1 MTILAQASHQVRPS
15 KIATV
20 PVEVVGRAL
29 VADRLALD
37 SFPVLSELPVIEQWS
52 AAHPR
57 ELLCKGKALHTLL
70 RRAVS
75 DVAFGYAKDE
85 DATLRRLAEFVRLR
99 YIERLTVTE
108 IAQRW
113 RMNRSGVSHRFSG
126 QAIQLVARRF
136 EQLVHVIRCSADD
149 LGTHRSG

>member
-1 MTILAQASHQVRPS
+1 MTILAQTSDQVRPP

-29 VADRLALD
+29 MSSRLTLD
-37 SFPVLSELPVIEQWS
+37 SFPVLSELAVIEQWS

-85 DATLRRLAEFVRLR
+85 DPTLRRLAEFVRLR
-99 YIERLTVTE
+99 YIDQLTVTE
-108 IAQRW
+108 IARRW
-113 RMNRSGVSHRFSG
+113 QMNRSAVSHRFSG
-126 QAIQLVARRF
+126 RALQLVARRF
-136 EQLVHVIRCSADD
+136 EQLVHVIRCSAAD
-149 LGTHRSG
+149 LATMQT